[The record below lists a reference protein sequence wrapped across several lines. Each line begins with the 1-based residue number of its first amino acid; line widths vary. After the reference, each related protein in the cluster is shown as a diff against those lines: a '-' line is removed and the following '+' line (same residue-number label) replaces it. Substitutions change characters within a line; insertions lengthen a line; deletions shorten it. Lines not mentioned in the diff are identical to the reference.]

1 MYEIIKNVINT
12 GDYELKDFLEKIN
25 IMYIEGEIT
34 KEQKD
39 ELDNLARTNANP
51 ENSYAPLQEQIDNLY
66 SELNTLKSTVE
77 ANARGMS
84 ALKEVVEKLG
94 GTITEP
100 EIPVTEEYPEYKQPT
115 GAHDAYKV
123 GDKITFEGKKY
134 TCILDNCVWSP
145 TEYPSAWQE
154 IL

>member
-39 ELDNLARTNANP
+39 ELDNLARKNANP

-66 SELNTLKSTVE
+66 LELNTLKSTVE

>member
-1 MYEIIKNVINT
+1 MYEIIKNVLIKGN
-12 GDYELKDFLEKIN
+12 YELKDILHKIN
-25 IMYIEGEIT
+25 QMYIESEIT

-39 ELDNLARTNANP
+39 ELDNLARKNANP

-66 SELNTLKSTVE
+66 LELNTLKSTVE

-84 ALKEVVEKLG
+84 ALKETVEKLG
-94 GTITEP
+94 GTVIEP
-100 EIPVTEEYPEYKQPT
+100 EYPPAEEYPEYKQPT

>member
-39 ELDNLARTNANP
+39 ELDNLARANANP
-51 ENSYAPLQEQIDNLY
+51 ENSYAPLQKQIDNLY
-66 SELNTLKSTVE
+66 LELNTLKSTVE
-77 ANARGMS
+77 ANAQGMT
-84 ALKEVVEKLG
+84 ALKEAVEELG
-94 GTITEP
+94 GTITAP

-115 GAHDAYKV
+115 GAHDSYKI
-123 GDKITFEGKKY
+123 GDKITFEEKKY
-134 TCILDNCVWSP
+134 KCVLDNCVWSP
-145 TEYPSAWQE
+145 AEYPSAWEQ

>member
-66 SELNTLKSTVE
+66 LELNTLKSTVE

-94 GTITEP
+94 GTVTEP